1 MFAEGTSI
9 NSKPLTTMNSS
20 NFITRIFRFALLFS
34 FLSFNVAQAIDKKV
48 IYYHDRAN
56 DTNNK
61 HISLLPLI
69 QNTSDIS
76 VTNILIATLD
86 LNSTGLFLRSD
97 PKELHIDSPAFE
109 RLWED
114 VTEVQKHGIKVS
126 GMMLGAFGTLSG
138 NDTWFETNYA
148 FLHDGIKKHKLD
160 GLDIDVETTDAITLD
175 EVIRLIDRLRKDFGP
190 GFLITMSPVA
200 EALSGGR
207 NLSGFNYKTL
217 EARRGDSIAWYNAQ
231 FYNSFGLASSTDDY
245 DAIIDYGFKPN
256 KVVMGMTTDPA
267 NADDFVPL
275 DKTKETLQKLVAKY
289 PGFKGVAGWVYFDAR
304 PGRQEA
310 PWKWSQ
316 FMAEAIGLSG
326 QAKNVGDRQRGFRFE
341 A

>member
-1 MFAEGTSI
+1 MNQNTLFTSI
-9 NSKPLTTMNSS
+9 
-20 NFITRIFRFALLFS
+20 
-34 FLSFNVAQAIDKKV
+34 LSFTLISAFLPTILAQATDKKL

-56 DTNNK
+56 DTHNK
-61 HISLLPLI
+61 HVSLLPLV

-86 LNSTGLFLRSD
+86 LNSTGLFLRSGA
-97 PKELHIDSPAFE
+97 KELDIDSPAFDN
-109 RLWED
+109 LWTD
-114 VTEVQKHGIKVS
+114 VAEVQKHGIKVS
-126 GMMLGAFGTLSG
+126 GMMLGAFRALSG

-148 FLHDGIKKHKLD
+148 ILHDGIKKHKLD
-160 GLDIDVETTDAITLD
+160 GLDIDVETADAITLD

-190 GFLITMSPVA
+190 TFLITMSPVA

-231 FYNSFGLASSTDDY
+231 FYNSFGLVSSTDDY
-245 DAIIDYGFKPN
+245 DAIVDYGFKPK

-267 NADDFVPL
+267 NGDDFVPL

-310 PWKWSQ
+310 PWKWAQ
-316 FMAEAIGLSG
+316 IMANAIGLSR
-326 QAKNVGDRQRGFRFE
+326 APKNSREKQRGLHFE